1 LRVGWTSA
9 LTLVVRARTEV
20 LGLSVQLQD
29 EGSLAE
35 HDFPGLLQA
44 LSALRWTGRLTLTN
58 KGIGKGVTVCDG
70 NLVFASSS
78 SVDDRLGELLL
89 RKGRITLRQLADA
102 GGAVGPGKRLGA
114 ILVESGVLTPKD
126 LVKTVTEHAQEI
138 IYSLFQWTEGHYRLQ
153 AGTDATTEAI
163 TLKMSTPDIIVE
175 GIRRIDAWSRID
187 RAVGGLSARYA
198 RASDYE
204 GIIARMSLT
213 FEKLSILTGLHGEQ
227 SLERICEEST
237 LNDYEVCRA
246 LWAFRVIGAVER
258 VDIDTPESR
267 EVESDDDG
275 LSSILAGE

>member
-1 LRVGWTSA
+1 LSA
-9 LTLVVRARTEV
+9 
-20 LGLSVQLQD
+20 QLQD

-35 HDFPGLLQA
+35 HDFPGLLHA
-44 LSALRWTGRLTLTN
+44 LSAFRWTGRLTLTS

-102 GGAVGPGKRLGA
+102 GSAVGPGKRLGA

-126 LVKTVTEHAQEI
+126 LVKTVIEHAQEI

-163 TLKMSTPDIIVE
+163 TLKMSTPDIIME
-175 GIRRIDAWSRID
+175 GIRRIEAWSRIE
-187 RAVGGLSARYA
+187 RAVGGLASRYV
-198 RASDYE
+198 RAGNYE
-204 GIIARMSLT
+204 ETIARMSLT
-213 FEKLSILTGLHGEQ
+213 FEKLSLLTGLNGEQ

-237 LNDYEVCRA
+237 LSDYEVCRA
-246 LWAFRVIGAVER
+246 IWACRVIGAVER
-258 VDIDTPESR
+258 VDVAVTAAQT
-267 EVESDDDG
+267 VESDDDG
-275 LSSILAGE
+275 LASILAETEA